1 MLALLHV
8 DTHLR
13 RSAARYIYWRA
24 IVAPAALAQSICL
37 SIMLVTRDAIRPL
50 KVVCLA
56 AFLNV
61 IFDALLCAWP
71 LKWGCAGAAAA
82 TSLATVISCWFMV
95 NSLKEKG
102 LMPKI
107 RKPSMK
113 EIRLLLEF
121 TGPLLAITLTRLG
134 GFIAMQRAA
143 MRLGLN
149 ALAGYQLCINVLLFF
164 LLFGEPLSQL
174 SQTKLPTLLDNNDSR
189 ATLATLKSILILAG
203 CTSVSIA
210 TLSYFALMFG
220 TSMITSDLNVQ
231 AIARSAAP
239 SMFIAVSTS
248 IFAVAV
254 DGAQLAAKDFDFM
267 LLLGLTTMFTQLR
280 LLPYCVSVSTIFDTF
295 TIRLGTYAVASLVR
309 AFLGYGKI
317 GCVIRNSPWMV
328 GIKRSPTI
336 TRK

>member
-1 MLALLHV
+1 MI
-8 DTHLR
+8 D
-13 RSAARYIYWRA
+13 
-24 IVAPAALAQSICL
+24 
-37 SIMLVTRDAIRPL
+37 
-50 KVVCLA
+50 
-56 AFLNV
+56 
-61 IFDALLCAWP
+61 
-71 LKWGCAGAAAA
+71 
-82 TSLATVISCWFMV
+82 
-95 NSLKEKG
+95 SLKEKG
-102 LMPKI
+102 LMPVI

-113 EIRLLLEF
+113 EIHLLLEF

-149 ALAGYQLCINVLLFF
+149 ALAGYQLCINVLMFF

-174 SQTKLPTLLDNNDSR
+174 SQTKLPTLLDKNDGR
-189 ATLATLKSILILAG
+189 ATWATLKSVLFLAG

-210 TLSYFALMFG
+210 ALSYFALMFG

-231 AIARSAAP
+231 AIARNAAP
-239 SMFIAVSTS
+239 SMFTAVSTS

-280 LLPYCVSVSTIFDTF
+280 LLPYCTSVNSIFDTF

-309 AFLGYGKI
+309 ALMGYGKI

-328 GIKRSPTI
+328 GFKNNLMITKDMSSGEDIKDG
-336 TRK
+336 